1 MLYHSRPR
9 FDCETVIWWM
19 RCDVRWCEVIQV
31 ILFVFHCH
39 WCGVAGPSETEG
51 VVHCS
56 VSSSKTELRL
66 DSAGSISSVLHLHQ
80 HYHLTSL
87 HALFSLSDISHWIG
101 FNPILSG
108 SLSVGLP
115 LLLLRMILF
124 IPGGWEDVKLC
135 PGSSSAQ
142 LSIQLHITYPPPSS
156 SLTIQLHITY
166 PPPPSSLYNYTYIP
180 FFSSLPHYT
189 ITHYIPSPSS
199 SLTYPP
205 PHPPYP
211 PPPSSSLPTN
221 YNNIQLMQCIFCFL
235 QPPTSPFLL
244 TLSAK
249 SIPFL
254 RTCK

>member
-1 MLYHSRPR
+1 MLFGFVHKIPINLIRTEGWRGKMGDINSCILRTTLRLSSFLLVNYGFLIALLMLYHSRPR

-19 RCDVRWCEVIQV
+19 RCDVTWCEVIQV

-135 PGSSSAQ
+135 RPGSTEP
-142 LSIQLHITYPPPSS
+142 LSCP
-156 SLTIQLHITY
+156 
-166 PPPPSSLYNYTYIP
+166 YNYT
-180 FFSSLPHYT
+180 
-189 ITHYIPSPSS
+189 
-199 SLTYPP
+199 
-205 PHPPYP
+205 
-211 PPPSSSLPTN
+211 
-221 YNNIQLMQCIFCFL
+221 
-235 QPPTSPFLL
+235 
-244 TLSAK
+244 
-249 SIPFL
+249 
-254 RTCK
+254 